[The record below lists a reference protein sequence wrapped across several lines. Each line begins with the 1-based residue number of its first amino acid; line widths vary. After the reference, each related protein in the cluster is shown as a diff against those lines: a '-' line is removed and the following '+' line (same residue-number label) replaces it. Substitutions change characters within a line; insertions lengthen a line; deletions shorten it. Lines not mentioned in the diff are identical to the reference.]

1 MLCKVLRRGSGVAR
15 LEAVLVRGGS
25 GYFLAAVAPM
35 GWSTGD
41 TLGAWV
47 MALDSVS
54 SSSSSSNSEITWL
67 RRDSGAAR
75 NRQRR
80 AEAR

>member
-25 GYFLAAVAPM
+25 GYFLAAVAPI

-41 TLGAWV
+41 TKLSH
-47 MALDSVS
+47 ALDSVLRVGGSGFNLQANMAPS
-54 SSSSSSNSEITWL
+54 SL
-67 RRDSGAAR
+67 
-75 NRQRR
+75 
-80 AEAR
+80 